1 MRYADAGVDLD
12 RAEAVTDRL
21 REHVGTS
28 FFGGFLPVSAL
39 KSYDAPVL
47 VSSIDGIG
55 TKVALA
61 ALLHR
66 LDSLGDDIVHHCVND
81 IAVHGARP
89 LLFLDYLALHRLD
102 PDNVEAIVGGVA
114 RACARLA
121 IALVGGET
129 AEMPAVYPPGR
140 FDVAGA
146 VVGVVEQD
154 AIVTGSAIRPGDVL
168 VGYPSSGLHT
178 NGYSLVQRLF
188 AEHEYRRYEPALG
201 EELGAALL
209 RPHRCYLR
217 HIEAILA
224 TGAVHGMAHITGG
237 GIPGNLARIVPAGL
251 SATVRLPELPPL
263 FDLIARRGVSR
274 EEMTRVF
281 NMGIGLIAVCHPRVA
296 ADLPEGAIVVGSI
309 DHGTR
314 SVLIA

>member
-1 MRYADAGVDLD
+1 MRYRDAGVDLD
-12 RAEAVTDRL
+12 RAEAVTARL
-21 REHVGTS
+21 RAHVGTS
-28 FFGGFLPVSAL
+28 LFGGFLPVPAL
-39 KSYDAPVL
+39 TTYDAPVL

-61 ALLHR
+61 ALLRR
-66 LDSLGDDIVHHCVND
+66 LESLGDDIVHHCVND

-102 PDNVEAIVGGVA
+102 PDEVEAIVGGIA
-114 RACARLA
+114 RACARLG

-140 FDVAGA
+140 FDLAGA
-146 VVGVVEQD
+146 VVGVVERD
-154 AIVTGSAIRPGDVL
+154 AIVTGSDICPEDLL
-168 VGYPSSGLHT
+168 VGFTSAGLHT

-188 AEHEYRRYEPALG
+188 SDSEYGRYEPALG

-217 HIEAILA
+217 EIEALLA

-251 SATVRLPELPPL
+251 SATVQLPEPPPL
-263 FDLIARRGVSR
+263 FDLMARRGVSR

-296 ADLPEGAIVVGSI
+296 DELPEGALVLGSI
-309 DHGTR
+309 DHGKR
-314 SVLIA
+314 SVTIA